1 MIITEYHST
10 RADGTIL
17 NRTYSDAGFYI
28 IQNGTGAKYTEAIDP
43 MSMNRTYTESEELL
57 PVEPEETEE
66 AQNG

>member
-1 MIITEYHST
+1 MIVTEYYST
-10 RADGTIL
+10 RADGAIL
-17 NRTYSDAGFYI
+17 NRTYSDTGHYI

-43 MSMNRTYTESEELL
+43 MSMNRTYTESEKLI